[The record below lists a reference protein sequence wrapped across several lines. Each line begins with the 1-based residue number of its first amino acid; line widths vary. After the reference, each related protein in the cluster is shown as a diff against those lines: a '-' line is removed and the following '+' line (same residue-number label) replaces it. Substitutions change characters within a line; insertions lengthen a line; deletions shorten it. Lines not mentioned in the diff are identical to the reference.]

1 MQGCSEFAAGSS
13 PSQKRI
19 IVGDCASKTIEA
31 NVIILRLLDL
41 ICAVPAKIVKEC
53 PRQDGIDVDSVDNG
67 QFRKHLFKVAV
78 F

>member
-1 MQGCSEFAAGSS
+1 M
-13 PSQKRI
+13 
-19 IVGDCASKTIEA
+19 
-31 NVIILRLLDL
+31 IILRLLDL
-41 ICAVPAKIVKEC
+41 ICAVPTKIVKEC